1 MTRIKKVV
9 RSKHEGKIILG
20 DGIVEGIVNIAVT
33 EIPHVELYSVGA
45 NGKYNKKTIK
55 VLFDKE
61 GVHVDVVVKVNYNQS
76 VSDMAFKIQE
86 VIRHNVEAMTD
97 YHIASVNV
105 IVKGVI
111 FDIDNGTE
119 LQAPNKEELPAKS
132 KDGQDDLKK
141 LPEKDKN

>member
-33 EIPHVELYSVGA
+33 EIPHVELYSVGV

-61 GVHVDVVVKVNYNQS
+61 GVHVDVVVKVHYNQS
-76 VSDMAFKIQE
+76 VSDMAFKVQE

-111 FDIDNGTE
+111 FDEDNATE
-119 LQAPNKEELPAKS
+119 LQAPNKEEVVVKPIDSQENSQKQLEA
-132 KDGQDDLKK
+132 
-141 LPEKDKN
+141 EKN